1 MKKKIVL
8 IVVATIYICG
18 TVAGIA
24 AMIMK
29 SVKSQPSVLDGI
41 TAMAGVSQSKDMI
54 GYINMDGAIAFGEG
68 ATSVFSQERGAR
80 MWISQLRQAE
90 TNANIKAV
98 LLRINSPGGTVGA
111 SQELY
116 NAVKRVRE
124 ANKPVIV
131 SVADLAA
138 SGGYYTA
145 VGATSIFINPG
156 SLVGSIGVIM
166 SGYDASGL
174 MEKLGIK
181 YTAITSGVNKDA
193 GTPFKPMT
201 AEQRQLMQDLIM
213 NTYGQFLKAVADG
226 RGKSIEETRP
236 YADGRVFTGEQAVE
250 LGFAD
255 HLGDMQAAEDFIR
268 SEYNLK
274 SAVLTPISTSNPFSL
289 QQLLSVFHSGQAPK
303 VQLLPENKFGS
314 SPLLY
319 LFQL

>member
-1 MKKKIVL
+1 MKKKVVL
-8 IVVATIYICG
+8 IAFAAIYVCG

-24 AMIMK
+24 AMIMQSTK
-29 SVKSQPSVLDGI
+29 SKPSMLEGI
-41 TAMAGVSQSKDMI
+41 TSMAGVSPSKDII
-54 GYINMDGAIAFGEG
+54 GYINMDGPIFFSEG
-68 ATSVFSQERGAR
+68 GGNVFTPERGAR
-80 MWISQLRQAE
+80 TWISQLRQAE

-131 SVADLAA
+131 SVADMAA

-145 VGATSIFINPG
+145 VAATSIFINPG
-156 SLVGSIGVIM
+156 SLAGSIGVIM

-174 MEKLGIK
+174 LDKLGIK
-181 YTAITSGVNKDA
+181 YAAITSGVNKDA

-213 NTYGQFLKAVADG
+213 NTYGQFLNAVADG
-226 RGKSIEETRP
+226 RGKSVDETRP
-236 YADGRVFTGEQAVE
+236 YADGRVFTGQQAVE

-255 HLGDMQAAEDFIR
+255 QLGDMYAAEQFIR
-268 SEYNLK
+268 DEYGLK
-274 SAVLTPISTSNPFSL
+274 NATLEAISSTPPFSF
-289 QQLLSVFHSGQAPK
+289 QQLLSAVLPGQAPK